1 MPDAV
6 LDRRA
11 GQLEALTAW
20 IASPDA
26 RAAARSEL
34 ATVGLRGSGLADELL
49 SDVWMRVVGRIRRE
63 ALADRPDGG
72 DPTIAYA
79 RRSLRNA
86 ALDLL
91 RVPAVTSLDELLA
104 GGWEP
109 GVDDGPGDPAEPV
122 DDEVPEP
129 VASVP
134 GLVDDVRLGLFA
146 RLPDRYVAAW
156 TVAAGL
162 ASVTLGA
169 DQATAAPDVPTP
181 AQASSGWVRRHLWA
195 GLAYAGQDRCFVQP
209 ETGAVR
215 ERRSRAV
222 QRVEALVRDEIE
234 RAVGEEPS

>member
-49 SDVWMRVVGRIRRE
+49 ADVWMRVVERIRRD
-63 ALADRPDGG
+63 ALADRADGG

-109 GVDDGPGDPAEPV
+109 GVDEGPGDPAEHV
-122 DDEVPEP
+122 DDEAPAP
-129 VASVP
+129 VASAP
-134 GLVDDVRLGLFA
+134 ALVDDVRLGLFA
-146 RLPDRYVAAW
+146 RLPDRYVAADRRRR
-156 TVAAGL
+156 AGL
-162 ASVTLGA
+162 GHPRRRPGDRRPRRAG
-169 DQATAAPDVPTP
+169 
-181 AQASSGWVRRHLWA
+181 AQASPGWVRRHLWA